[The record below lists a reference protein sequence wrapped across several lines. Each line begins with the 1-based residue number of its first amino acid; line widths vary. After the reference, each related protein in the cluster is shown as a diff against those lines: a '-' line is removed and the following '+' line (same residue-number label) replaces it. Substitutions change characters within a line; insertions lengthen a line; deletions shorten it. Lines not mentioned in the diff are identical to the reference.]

1 MVSNIKL
8 TKIHFGILGILILFV
23 ILFGILYLYK
33 KRQSKVKVV
42 KYTSVKKIPSPKSDK
57 INMNLNVEKVPIGAE
72 TKQMSSKNGEMNDT
86 IIESFEGED
95 EFVDE
100 DEFVEGEGE
109 FVDEDEFY
117 DEEDDFF
124 NNKFLTTKKKNKTYI
139 SNKEIKALTCIEN
152 ILIILNIL
160 KESKKQNKDVNLNI
174 KDINSEIKNFSNKAY
189 NQLGI
194 SNKNDT
200 SLKSI
205 VEIDQIPPKTLRK
218 IYRKL
223 IDHKDRSLILPRPC
237 SNTKFNYEQYVF
249 DLVQNLPREFR
260 NGLLIKANQIK
271 NTRIGFI
278 NKLIMENSIRNTNR
292 RQVRRAR
299 RMGRREKLNN
309 AEIWQNDYSSIC
321 PKGCAYVGKY
331 SVGCVDPSFGPDS
344 CIFARECTDCI
355 K

>member
-1 MVSNIKL
+1 MVFNIKL

-42 KYTSVKKIPSPKSDK
+42 KYTSVKKISPPKTKSDK
-57 INMNLNVEKVPIGAE
+57 LNMEKVPIGAE
-72 TKQMSSKNGEMNDT
+72 TKQMSSKNGEMNEN
-86 IIESFEGED
+86 IIESFEGE
-95 EFVDE
+95 
-100 DEFVEGEGE
+100 
-109 FVDEDEFY
+109 EDEFY
-117 DEEDDFF
+117 DEEDDFYDEEDDF
-124 NNKFLTTKKKNKTYI
+124 LNNKFLTTNKKNKIYI

-160 KESKKQNKDVNLNI
+160 KESKKQNKDVKINI

-189 NQLGI
+189 NQVGI
-194 SNKNDT
+194 SNKNAA
-200 SLKSI
+200 SLKTI

-223 IDHKDRSLILPRPC
+223 IDHKDRSLILPTPC

-249 DLVQNLPREFR
+249 DLIQNLPREFR

-278 NKLIMENSIRNTNR
+278 NKLIMDNSIRNTNR

-299 RMGRREKLNN
+299 RMNRREKLNN

-344 CIFARECTDCI
+344 CIFARDCTDCI